1 MKRKDFNLL
10 VEGWRNFLNESFN
23 SMTDNEFLKK
33 NKTEIEKLDGENKIE
48 VPDELKKLLSSNAKS
63 SNYQEDNSYRI
74 DFVIAMLL
82 QYYVS
87 DKQKNKALD
96 FSAAMNPQGIL
107 INMINFLNE
116 DKKREDFMSY
126 VEKCKI
132 EELTAEVKKYV
143 SLLKEFDNFKKS
155 QSSKTF

>member
-33 NKTEIEKLDGENKIE
+33 YKNKIENLDFEKMIE
-48 VPDELKKLLSSNAKS
+48 VPDELKKRLSSNDKS
-63 SNYQEDNSYRI
+63 SNYQKDNSYRI

-87 DKQKNKALD
+87 DKQKNKALE
-96 FSAAMNPQGIL
+96 FSAAINPKGIL

-116 DKKREDFMSY
+116 GKKREDFMSY
-126 VEKCKI
+126 VEKCKK
-132 EELTAEVKKYV
+132 EELTNEVKKYI
-143 SLLKEFDNFKKS
+143 SLLEKFDDFK
-155 QSSKTF
+155 QNL

>member
-23 SMTDNEFLKK
+23 SMTDNEFLEE

-63 SNYQEDNSYRI
+63 SNYQEGNSYRI

-87 DKQKNKALD
+87 DKQKNKVLD

-132 EELTAEVKKYV
+132 EELTAEVTKYV
-143 SLLKEFDNFKKS
+143 SLLEEFDNFKQ
-155 QSSKTF
+155 QS